1 MQKKTF
7 TRWANMSLSKKDQ
20 IKDLF
25 EDFKSGTTL
34 IKLINILS
42 ESRLRPERGLSIGL
56 DGVKYKYHWE
66 WDLNCNSFSS

>member
-1 MQKKTF
+1 
-7 TRWANMSLSKKDQ
+7 MSLSKKDQ

-42 ESRLRPERGLSIGL
+42 ESRLRPERGLFTGL
-56 DGVKYKYHWE
+56 DDVKYKYHW
-66 WDLNCNSFSS
+66 DLNCNSLSSLL

>member
-1 MQKKTF
+1 
-7 TRWANMSLSKKDQ
+7 MSLSKKDQ

-42 ESRLRPERGLSIGL
+42 ESKLRPERGLFTGL
-56 DGVKYKYHWE
+56 DDVK
-66 WDLNCNSFSS
+66 N